1 MPNKIPTNAV
11 FDINAKPKGFTR
23 IFLATKNTLR
33 AFVWLFKNESA
44 FKQECVALVIA
55 IPLTFLFDITLGE
68 QIILVATVLFVML
81 CEVLNT
87 AIEVVVDR
95 IGLELHP
102 LSGLAK
108 DLGSAAVS
116 IGIILA
122 GLTWVVILI

>member
-1 MPNKIPTNAV
+1 MPNEIPTNAV
-11 FDINAKPKGFTR
+11 FDTNAKPKGVTR

-68 QIILVATVLFVML
+68 QIILVATVLFIML

-116 IGIILA
+116 IGILLA